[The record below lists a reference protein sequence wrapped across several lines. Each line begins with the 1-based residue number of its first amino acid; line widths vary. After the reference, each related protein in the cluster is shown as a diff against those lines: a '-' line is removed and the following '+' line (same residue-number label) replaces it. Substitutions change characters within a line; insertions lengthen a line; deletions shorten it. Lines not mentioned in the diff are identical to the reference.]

1 MSETAAKVNIGEFLA
16 HKIDRTIQSKSIKR
30 RESFVKK
37 AILHY
42 LEDLN
47 ITNLK
52 SDLFKETLDTK
63 EIMLN
68 AWKKPLGV
76 DEALKILSTLG
87 SGKRKEYIDK
97 SIQITENEVEN
108 KYAKAYKELQETA

>member
-1 MSETAAKVNIGEFLA
+1 MSKTAAEVNIGEFLA
-16 HKIDRTIQSKSIKR
+16 RKIDRTIQSKSVKS

-42 LEDLN
+42 LEDLSIN
-47 ITNLK
+47 NLK
-52 SDLFKETLDTK
+52 SDLFKETLNTK

-68 AWKKPLGV
+68 AWKKPMEA

-87 SGKRKEYIDK
+87 YGKTKESIEK
-97 SIQITENEVEN
+97 SIHITENEVES

>member
-1 MSETAAKVNIGEFLA
+1 MSETASKVNIGEFLA
-16 HKIDRTIQSKSIKR
+16 HKIDRTIQSKSINS

-42 LEDLN
+42 LEDLSIN
-47 ITNLK
+47 NLK

-68 AWKKPLGV
+68 AWKKPMEA
-76 DEALKILSTLG
+76 DEALKILSMLG
-87 SGKRKEYIDK
+87 YRKTKESIEK
-97 SIQITENEVEN
+97 SIQITENKVES
-108 KYAKAYKELQETA
+108 KYAKAYKELQETT